1 MRKLSVIVP
10 CCNEEAVI
18 AETYRRLSTVLG
30 AMSLSA
36 EMLFVDDGSRD
47 MTPRILK
54 ELAREDPSVKLI
66 LFSRNFGH
74 QAAVAAGLRYCTGT
88 EAVIID
94 ADLQDPPEAIPPM
107 LDLLDREKCS
117 VVYGQR
123 SRRRGEGILKRLTSR
138 AFYKVLNSLSD
149 VKFPVDAGDFRIVD
163 RKVIDVFNAMPE
175 RNKYIRG
182 LIGWIGFKQVP
193 YRYERDP
200 RFAGETK
207 YTMPR
212 MMKLARDGLFSF
224 SRTPL
229 RLAMRMGMFSVVVA
243 IGVALWAILEK
254 LLRVQETIPGWA
266 STVAI
271 IAFLGGIQ
279 LLSIGILGEYIGS
292 IFDESKR
299 RPVYVVEELV
309 NVKKD
314 RQR

>member
-1 MRKLSVIVP
+1 
-10 CCNEEAVI
+10 
-18 AETYRRLSTVLG
+18 
-30 AMSLSA
+30 
-36 EMLFVDDGSRD
+36 
-47 MTPRILK
+47 
-54 ELAREDPSVKLI
+54 
-66 LFSRNFGH
+66 
-74 QAAVAAGLRYCTGT
+74 
-88 EAVIID
+88 
-94 ADLQDPPEAIPPM
+94 
-107 LDLLDREKCS
+107 
-117 VVYGQR
+117 
-123 SRRRGEGILKRLTSR
+123 
-138 AFYKVLNSLSD
+138 
-149 VKFPVDAGDFRIVD
+149 
-163 RKVIDVFNAMPE
+163 
-175 RNKYIRG
+175 
-182 LIGWIGFKQVP
+182 
-193 YRYERDP
+193 
-200 RFAGETK
+200 
-207 YTMPR
+207 MPR